1 MKISK
6 ANKQMP
12 FPFES
17 TPVIT
22 HFLAALPGDSRS
34 FARRDLFIKSLRENG
49 FVKDTTFFSP

>member
-34 FARRDLFIKSLRENG
+34 FARRDLFKK
-49 FVKDTTFFSP
+49 V